1 MLLSKS
7 FFLVDVWISSREF
20 SLKSTN
26 KNTIRC
32 HQWQWNEFGSL
43 LRKHFWKVWC
53 VSFFQRLRSSIF
65 LLHVWHRLLTTMKL
79 FCVRYAKSQT
89 ERERRKFLVRLSLTS
104 LLFPK
109 SIIANYIF
117 VDLFYEAHDEIT
129 NVKIL
134 YLKCNK
140 IIRANNGFDN
150 FYFVNFIIANAI
162 ITQWP
167 HPSNFNVK
175 RMFILAYTDSK
186 RLMVSLTYG
195 Q

>member
-53 VSFFQRLRSSIF
+53 VSFFQRLRSFIF
-65 LLHVWHRLLTTMKL
+65 LLHVWHRLLTTIKL

-117 VDLFYEAHDEIT
+117 VDLFYEAHDEIAK
-129 NVKIL
+129 VKIL

-140 IIRANNGFDN
+140 IRLYEQTMDL
-150 FYFVNFIIANAI
+150 
-162 ITQWP
+162 IT
-167 HPSNFNVK
+167 S
-175 RMFILAYTDSK
+175 ILYISF
-186 RLMVSLTYG
+186 LPMQL
-195 Q
+195 